1 MSFPVEVR
9 PVRSKAELETL
20 ITFPWTLYK
29 DDPCWV
35 PPLLSM
41 QRHKFDR
48 HKNPTWQHLEGKYFI
63 AWRGNQPVG
72 TIAAFINHRHN
83 EFHGEKLGFF
93 GAFEVYDDQEV
104 AHALLTT
111 AADYVRAKGATALR
125 GPATFSTNEECGVL
139 IEGFDDPP
147 LVLYPYNPP
156 YYARLIEAA
165 GFGKVMDISSYYFTL
180 EAAQV
185 SEKVQKMLRVVR
197 KNNER
202 RGIVVRPPDQRR
214 LKQEFAILKDIY
226 NQAWE
231 KNWGFVP
238 FSDAELDDLVA
249 NLGTFYDQRIA
260 VFAEVKGQPA
270 GFLLG
275 LPDMNQILRIAY
287 PRPGKPELLTKLQL
301 LWHWKIRPKINRI
314 RIPLMGVRAEFRG
327 IGVEAAMFA
336 DLYERALTFA
346 PQAGWEAADGGW
358 VLETNEP
365 MHRLCEMFNGVVY
378 KRFRFYERALG
389 DK

>member
-1 MSFPVEVR
+1 MNQPVAVCKVE
-9 PVRSKAELETL
+9 SKADFDTFL
-20 ITFPWTLYK
+20 TFPWTLYK
-29 DDPCWV
+29 DDPIWV

-41 QRHKFDR
+41 QRHKFDKS
-48 HKNPTWQHLEGKYFI
+48 KNPTWQHLEGDYFT
-63 AWRGNQPVG
+63 ARRGEQVVG

-83 EFHGEKLGFF
+83 EFQGEQIGFF
-93 GAFEVYDDQEV
+93 GAFEVYDDQE
-104 AHALLTT
+104 AADALLQT
-111 AADYVRAKGATALR
+111 AADYVAAKGATALR

-156 YYARLIEAA
+156 YTQRLVENAP
-165 GFGKVMDISSYYFTL
+165 GFAKVMDLWSYHFTL
-180 EAAQV
+180 QGV
-185 SEKVQKMLRVVR
+185 GRSEKVQKMLRIIR

-202 RGIVVRPPDQRR
+202 RGITVRPPDSRR

-249 NLGTFYDQRIA
+249 SLGTFYDKRVA

-275 LPDMNQILRIAY
+275 IPDMNQVLKLAY
-287 PRPGKPELLTKLQL
+287 PRPGKPELLTKLQI
-301 LWHWKIRPKINRI
+301 LWHWKVRSKIKRL

-327 IGVEAAMFA
+327 IGVETAMFSE
-336 DLYERALTFA
+336 LYERALSFA
-346 PQAGWEAADGGW
+346 PETGWYSADGGW

-365 MHRLCEMFNGVVY
+365 MQRLCDMHNGTVY
-378 KRFRFYERALG
+378 KRFRFYERAL
-389 DK
+389 

>member
-1 MSFPVEVR
+1 MPV
-9 PVRSKAELETL
+9 PVTVHKVQSKADFDTFL
-20 ITFPWTLYK
+20 TFPWVLYK
-29 DDPCWV
+29 DDPIWV

-41 QRHKFDR
+41 QRHKFDKS
-48 HKNPTWQHLEGKYFI
+48 KNPTWQHLEGDYFI
-63 AWRGNQPVG
+63 ARRGEQVVG

-83 EFHGEKLGFF
+83 KFQGEQIGFF
-93 GAFEVYDDQEV
+93 GAFEVTDDQE
-104 AHALLTT
+104 AADALLQT
-111 AADYVRAKGATALR
+111 AADYVATKGMTALR

-156 YYARLIEAA
+156 YYQRLIENAP
-165 GFGKVMDISSYYFTL
+165 GFAKVMDLWSYHFTL
-180 EAAQV
+180 QNV
-185 SEKVQKMLRVVR
+185 GQSERVQQMLRIIR

-202 RGIVVRPPDQRR
+202 RSITVRPPDSRR

-231 KNWGFVP
+231 RNWGFVP

-249 NLGTFYDQRIA
+249 NLGTFYDKRVA

-275 LPDMNQILRIAY
+275 IPDMNQVLHLAY
-287 PRPGKPELLTKLQL
+287 PRPGKPELLTKLQI
-301 LWHWKIRPKINRI
+301 LWHWKARSKIRRL

-327 IGVEAAMFA
+327 IGVEAALFSE
-336 DLYERALTFA
+336 LYERALSFA
-346 PQAGWEAADGGW
+346 PQTGWYSADGGW

-365 MHRLCEMFNGVVY
+365 MQRLCDIHNGTVY
-378 KRFRFYERALG
+378 KRFRFYERAR
-389 DK
+389 